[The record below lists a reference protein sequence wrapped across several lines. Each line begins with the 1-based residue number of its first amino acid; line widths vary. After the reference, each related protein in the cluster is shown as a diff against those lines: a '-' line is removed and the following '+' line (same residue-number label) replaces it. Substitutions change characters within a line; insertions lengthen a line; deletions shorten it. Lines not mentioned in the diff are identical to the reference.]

1 DFVHVFILAFLAV
14 YAALA
19 PGHLEL
25 PATKAWLDS
34 LRSDPPYNE
43 LLRRM
48 DLLLECVASAIFR
61 TVPADAAEVFEDQYD
76 SSGSFHEQ
84 KQREL
89 AGAERVNGRS

>member
-1 DFVHVFILAFLAV
+1 VHVFILAFLAV

-19 PGHLEL
+19 PGDLGL

-48 DLLLECVASAIFR
+48 DLSLE
-61 TVPADAAEVFEDQYD
+61 
-76 SSGSFHEQ
+76 
-84 KQREL
+84 
-89 AGAERVNGRS
+89 